1 MKKFK
6 SNIWEKL
13 FLAITY
19 LSFFVININVSYFG
33 DDFSYLKWTKLNTV
47 DYIQQVAKHYLNV
60 NGRTIVHILD
70 SIFLSASPVFWAMFN
85 SLMLV
90 FICYFAAKIITKNDK
105 KRVPLAFSIMFFFV
119 AILDILVTRQSVY
132 WMTGSFNYV
141 YPICMF
147 FIYWY
152 HLTKINESKKDFVCA
167 IIFGILASASVEQMG
182 MMTFGITVL
191 TLLDK
196 IRNIKEV
203 VQKSGLKNLIVENK
217 RICWMLMI
225 TFIGLAT
232 VVLAP
237 GQFVRL
243 SDDVQ
248 YSRLRIIVLNF
259 RWILESFTTGNRAL
273 IYTIVINLI
282 VILYNVDYRKDR
294 KIFLAVAIN
303 LISTI
308 SINLS
313 SVFSLTGWK
322 LILMMLILLT
332 YVYEIFFLNSRLEN
346 KLFSVLINAII
357 LMVGSQFMMVIS
369 NVIGERNLLPGYIM
383 YAFIIAY
390 LIINIKLPK
399 YIDEKTLTV
408 CLILVGILFNA
419 RTAVGY
425 YNSKMIWNENMKTI
439 AQHRTESVITLRR
452 FKDTN
457 YSWSALYES
466 KNHTKY
472 FKQLYDITAEFVWTD

>member
-1 MKKFK
+1 
-6 SNIWEKL
+6 
-13 FLAITY
+13 
-19 LSFFVININVSYFG
+19 
-33 DDFSYLKWTKLNTV
+33 
-47 DYIQQVAKHYLNV
+47 
-60 NGRTIVHILD
+60 
-70 SIFLSASPVFWAMFN
+70 
-85 SLMLV
+85 
-90 FICYFAAKIITKNDK
+90 
-105 KRVPLAFSIMFFFV
+105 
-119 AILDILVTRQSVY
+119 
-132 WMTGSFNYV
+132 
-141 YPICMF
+141 
-147 FIYWY
+147 
-152 HLTKINESKKDFVCA
+152 
-167 IIFGILASASVEQMG
+167 
-182 MMTFGITVL
+182 
-191 TLLDK
+191 
-196 IRNIKEV
+196 
-203 VQKSGLKNLIVENK
+203 
-217 RICWMLMI
+217 MI

-232 VVLAP
+232 VILAP
-237 GQFVRL
+237 GQFARMA
-243 SDDVQ
+243 SETNN
-248 YSRLRIIVLNF
+248 SIVGVMISNC
-259 RWILESFTTGNRAL
+259 RWTLESFTTGDRAL
-273 IYTIVINLI
+273 IYAIVINLI

-294 KIFLAVAIN
+294 KIFLTVAIN

-313 SVFSLTGWK
+313 GVFSLTVWK

-357 LMVGSQFMMVIS
+357 LMIGSQFMMVIS

-399 YIDEKTLTV
+399 YIDEKILTV

-419 RTAVGY
+419 RTAIGY
-425 YNSKMIWNENMKTI
+425 YNSKIIWNENMKTI

-457 YSWSALYES
+457 YFWSALYES